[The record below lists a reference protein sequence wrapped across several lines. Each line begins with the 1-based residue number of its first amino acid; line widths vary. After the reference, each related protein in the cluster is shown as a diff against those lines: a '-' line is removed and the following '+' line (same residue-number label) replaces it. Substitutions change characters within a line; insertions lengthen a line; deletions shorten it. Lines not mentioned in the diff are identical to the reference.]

1 MKLLKSIVFI
11 LCTVLNFT
19 LWGQFSIDSLSHI
32 DYQALHGA
40 NLNDVWGYTDE
51 LGNEYAIVGT
61 SKGTSI
67 VDITNGAQPQ
77 EVFWLAGSESIWRDP
92 CVFGNY
98 AYVTTEAE
106 DGLLIID
113 LSPLPQSTN
122 LPTSFYTG
130 PTSNPWQ
137 SAHTCFT
144 SESGY
149 AYIFGANRGEGGV
162 IILDLN
168 TNPMQPIEV
177 GVYDVSYVHDGYER
191 NDTLYTG
198 HIYDGYF
205 SILDVSD
212 HSNPVLLATQ
222 STPNFFTHNIW
233 PSADGSTVY
242 TTDEISGAFVA
253 AYDISNLQQIQEVDR
268 VQSEQGT
275 SVIPH
280 NTHVKGNY
288 LITSYY
294 SDGIVVHDAHD
305 PSNLIKLGSYDTYEG
320 QTPGFDGCWGVY
332 PFFASNKA
340 VAADITE
347 GLFILQIN
355 YAPAASLVGVVKNLV
370 SGQVLDQVSVKLI
383 GAAMIEKTN
392 AQGVYKTGI
401 ASTGTYVV
409 EVNKPGYYPQTV
421 QVALTEG
428 LITTLNFNLLPIP
441 PFNLQVK
448 VLEEGTNL
456 PISNAQ
462 IKLTHPQITHEG
474 LTNGL
479 GQEELILFYQDNYE
493 VVVGKWGYQTQCST
507 PLIDASTQE
516 LVINLK
522 KGYYDDFTFDFGWS
536 VIGFAETGSWERAEP
551 NPTTATVFDFDVAL
565 DCSDICMVTGNGLT
579 SNTDQNDVDNGFT
592 TLISPIFDLTGLST
606 PHLNYARSFY
616 CFHGPNNIDDT
627 LLITLSNG
635 IDQIV
640 LEEIIA
646 PQGDP
651 MTWAYRSFALNG
663 LLPFTNSMQLFIRT
677 ADYQGNP
684 NITEAAFDHFSLSN
698 EPILELNN
706 EGFAQAIML
715 YPNPGQDQLFLR
727 GVTKETNVRVYQLD
741 GKQCL
746 SALIAPTQP
755 SIGTESL
762 PNGVYIVEIEGQRF
776 SWIKL
781 GQ

>member
-1 MKLLKSIVFI
+1 MRFLKFIVFSFCCI
-11 LCTVLNFT
+11 INVT

-122 LPTSFYTG
+122 LPTTLYTG
-130 PTSNPWQ
+130 PASNPWQ

-168 TNPMQPIEV
+168 ANPMQPTEV
-177 GVYDVSYVHDGYER
+177 GVYDVSYVHDGFER

-222 STPNFFTHNIW
+222 ATPNFFTHNIW
-233 PSADGSTVY
+233 PSADGQTVY

-253 AYDISNLQQIQEVDR
+253 AYDISNLQQIQEIDR
-268 VQSEQGT
+268 VQSQQGT

-280 NTHVKGNY
+280 NVHVKDAY

-305 PSNLIKLGSYDTYEG
+305 PTNLIKLGSFDTYPG

-347 GLFILQIN
+347 GLFILQVN
-355 YAPAASLVGVVKNLV
+355 YSPAASLVGVVKDLV
-370 SGQVLDQVSVKLI
+370 SGQVLDQVSVQLL

-428 LITTLNFNLLPIP
+428 LITTMNFNLLPIP
-441 PFNLQVK
+441 PFQLQINVQ
-448 VLEEGTNL
+448 EEGTNL

-462 IKLTHPQITHEG
+462 IKLMHPQITHEG

-479 GQEELILFYQDNYE
+479 GQEELTLFYQDTYE
-493 VVVGKWGYQTQCST
+493 VVVGKWGYQTRCST

-516 LVINLK
+516 LVIYLK
-522 KGYYDDFTFDFGWS
+522 KGFYDDFTFDFGWS
-536 VIGFAETGSWERAEP
+536 VIGNAETGSWERVNP
-551 NPTTATVFDFDVAL
+551 NPTTQTVFDDDSQL
-565 DCSDICMVTGNGLT
+565 DCGLNAMVTGNGT
-579 SNTDQNDVDNGFT
+579 IPNTDQNDVDNGFT

-616 CFHGPNNIDDT
+616 CYYGPGNFDDT
-627 LLITLSNG
+627 LSIVLSNG
-635 IDQIV
+635 LDQVV

-646 PQGDP
+646 PQGQA
-651 MTWAYRSFALNG
+651 MTWEYKSFALAG
-663 LLPFTNSMQLFIRT
+663 LLPFTNTMQLFIRT
-677 ADYQGNP
+677 ADYAPNV

-698 EPILELNN
+698 EPVLNLNN
-706 EGFAQAIML
+706 SESTPTFVL
-715 YPNPGQDQLFLR
+715 YPNPGQEKLFFE
-727 GVTKETNVRVYQLD
+727 GVTTETSVQFYQLD

-746 SALIAPTQP
+746 TVLIAPTQP
-755 SIGTESL
+755 SIDIESL
-762 PNGVYIVEIEGQRF
+762 PNGAYIVEIEGQRF
-776 SWIKL
+776 SWVKL

>member
-1 MKLLKSIVFI
+1 MRFLKLIVFSFCSI
-11 LCTVLNFT
+11 FNVT

-40 NLNDVWGYTDE
+40 NLNDVWGFTDE

-122 LPTSFYTG
+122 LPTTLYTG
-130 PTSNPWQ
+130 PASNPWQ

-168 TNPMQPIEV
+168 ANPMQPTEV
-177 GVYDVSYVHDGYER
+177 GVYDVSYVHDGFER

-233 PSADGSTVY
+233 PSADGQTVY

-253 AYDISNLQQIQEVDR
+253 AYDISNLQQIQEIDR
-268 VQSEQGT
+268 VQSQQGT

-280 NTHVKGNY
+280 NVHVKDAY

-305 PSNLIKLGSYDTYEG
+305 PTNLIKLGSFDTYSG

-347 GLFILQIN
+347 GLFILQVN
-355 YAPAASLVGVVKNLV
+355 YAPAASLVGVVKDLV
-370 SGQVLDQVSVKLI
+370 SGQVLDQVSVQLL

-441 PFNLQVK
+441 PFQLQIK
-448 VLEEGTNL
+448 VQEEGTNL

-462 IKLTHPQITHEG
+462 IKLMHPQITHEG

-479 GQEELILFYQDNYE
+479 GQEELTLFYQDTYE
-493 VVVGKWGYQTQCST
+493 VVVGKWGYQTRCST

-516 LVINLK
+516 LVIYLK
-522 KGYYDDFTFDFGWS
+522 KGFYDDFTFDFGWS
-536 VIGFAETGSWERAEP
+536 VIGTAETGTWERVNP
-551 NPTTATVFDFDVAL
+551 NPTTQTVFDDDSQL
-565 DCSDICMVTGNGLT
+565 DCGLNAMVTGNGT
-579 SNTDQNDVDNGFT
+579 IPNTDQNDVDNGFT

-616 CFHGPNNIDDT
+616 CYYGPGNFDDT
-627 LLITLSNG
+627 LSIVLSNG
-635 IDQIV
+635 LDQVV

-646 PQGDP
+646 PQGQA
-651 MTWAYRSFALNG
+651 MTWEYKSFALAG
-663 LLPFTNSMQLFIRT
+663 LLPFTNTMQLFIRT
-677 ADYQGNP
+677 ADYEPNV

-698 EPILELNN
+698 EPVLNLNN
-706 EGFAQAIML
+706 SESTPTFVL
-715 YPNPGQDQLFLR
+715 YPNPGQEKLFLE
-727 GVTKETNVRVYQLD
+727 GITKETSVQFYQLD

-746 SALIAPTQP
+746 TALTAPTQP
-755 SIGTESL
+755 SIDTESL
-762 PNGVYIVEIEGQRF
+762 PNGAYIVEIEGQRF
-776 SWIKL
+776 SWVKL

>member
-1 MKLLKSIVFI
+1 MKFLKLIVFI
-11 LCTVLNFT
+11 FCSVFQFS

-77 EVFWLAGSESIWRDP
+77 EIFWLAGSESIWRDP

-113 LSPLPQSTN
+113 LNPLPQSTN
-122 LPTSFYTG
+122 LPTSLYTG
-130 PTSNPWQ
+130 PAANPWQ

-168 TNPMQPIEV
+168 ANPMQPTEV

-233 PSADGSTVY
+233 PSADGQTVY
-242 TTDEISGAFVA
+242 TTDEISGAFIA
-253 AYDISNLQQIQEVDR
+253 AYDISNLQQIQETDR
-268 VQSEQGT
+268 VQSQQGT

-280 NTHVKGNY
+280 NVHVKGAY
-288 LITSYY
+288 LVTSYY

-305 PSNLIKLGSYDTYEG
+305 PSNLIKLGSFDTYVG

-340 VAADITE
+340 VSADITE

-370 SGQVLDQVSVKLI
+370 NGQVLDQVSVKLI

-392 AQGVYKTGI
+392 AQGVYKTGM

-428 LITTLNFNLLPIP
+428 QTTTLNFNLLPIP
-441 PFNLQVK
+441 PFQLQINVK
-448 VLEEGTNL
+448 EEGTNL

-462 IKLTHPQITHEG
+462 VRLIHPQITHDG

-479 GQEELILFYQDNYE
+479 GQEDLTLFYQDTYE
-493 VVVGKWGYQTQCST
+493 VVVGKWGYQTYCST

-516 LVINLK
+516 LVIYLQ

-536 VIGFAETGSWERAEP
+536 VIGTAEMGSWERVNP
-551 NPTTATVFDFDVAL
+551 NPTTATVFEDDSQL
-565 DCSDICMVTGNGLT
+565 DCGLNAMVTGNGT
-579 SNTDQNDVDNGFT
+579 TPNTDQNDVDNGFT
-592 TLISPIFDLTGLST
+592 TLISPIFDLSGLAT

-616 CFHGPNNIDDT
+616 CYYGPGNFDDT
-627 LLITLSNG
+627 LSIVLSNG
-635 IDQIV
+635 LDQVV

-646 PQGDP
+646 PQGQA
-651 MTWAYRSFALNG
+651 MTWEYKSFAIAG

-677 ADYQGNP
+677 ADYAPNF

-698 EPILELNN
+698 EPILDFNN
-706 EGFAQAIML
+706 SFSTPTIVL
-715 YPNPGQDQLFLR
+715 YPNPGQEKLCLA
-727 GVTKETNVRVYQLD
+727 GITKETKVQVYQLD

-746 SALIAPTQP
+746 TALIAPTQP
-755 SIGTESL
+755 SIDTESL
-762 PNGVYIVEIEGQRF
+762 PNGAYIVEIEGQRF
-776 SWIKL
+776 SWVKL

>member
-1 MKLLKSIVFI
+1 MKLLKYIVFL
-11 LCTVLNFT
+11 LCTVLNST

-122 LPTSFYTG
+122 LPTSLYTG
-130 PTSNPWQ
+130 PTANPWQ

-144 SESGY
+144 SENGY

-233 PSADGSTVY
+233 PSADGSIVY

-347 GLFILQIN
+347 GLFVLQIN

-401 ASTGTYVV
+401 ASTGTHVV

-421 QVALTEG
+421 QVSLTEG
-428 LITTLNFNLLPIP
+428 LTTTLNFNLLPIP

-462 IKLTHPQITHEG
+462 IKLQHPQIAHDG
-474 LTNGL
+474 QTNGL
-479 GQEELILFYQDNYE
+479 GLENFTLFYQDTYE
-493 VVVGKWGYQTQCST
+493 LAIGKWAYQTICST
-507 PLIDASTQE
+507 PLIDANTQE
-516 LVINLK
+516 LVVYLK

-536 VIGFAETGSWERAEP
+536 VIGFAETGSWERVDP
-551 NPTTATVFDFDVAL
+551 NPTTATVFDDDSQL
-565 DCSDICMVTGNGLT
+565 DCGLNAMVTGNGT
-579 SNTDQNDVDNGFT
+579 TPNTDQNDVDNGFT

-616 CFHGPNNIDDT
+616 CYHGPGNFDDT
-627 LLITLSNG
+627 LSIVLSNG
-635 IDQIV
+635 LDQVV
-640 LEEIIA
+640 LEEIVA
-646 PQGDP
+646 PQGQA
-651 MTWAYRSFALNG
+651 MTWEYKSFALAG
-663 LLPFTNSMQLFIRT
+663 LLTFTNTMQLFIRT
-677 ADYQGNP
+677 ADYAPNP

-698 EPILELNN
+698 EPILDLSN
-706 EGFAQAIML
+706 EGSSENFVL
-715 YPNPGQDQLFLR
+715 YPNPGNDKLQIEGLRGPSIVQLF
-727 GVTKETNVRVYQLD
+727 QLD
-741 GKQCL
+741 GKCCL
-746 SALIAPTQP
+746 SSTLSPNQAIIDTKA
-755 SIGTESL
+755 L
-762 PNGVYIVEIEGQRF
+762 PNGAYIVEIEGQRF
-776 SWIKL
+776 SWVKL

>member
-1 MKLLKSIVFI
+1 MRFLKFIVFSFCCI
-11 LCTVLNFT
+11 INFN

-122 LPTSFYTG
+122 LPTTLYTG
-130 PTSNPWQ
+130 PAANPWQ

-168 TNPMQPIEV
+168 ANPMQPTEV
-177 GVYDVSYVHDGYER
+177 GVYDVSYVHDGFER

-222 STPNFFTHNIW
+222 ATPNFFTHNIW
-233 PSADGSTVY
+233 PSADGQTVY

-253 AYDISNLQQIQEVDR
+253 AYDISNLQQIQEIDR
-268 VQSEQGT
+268 VQSQQGT

-280 NTHVKGNY
+280 NVHVKDAY

-305 PSNLIKLGSYDTYEG
+305 PTNLIKLGSFDTYPG

-347 GLFILQIN
+347 GLFILQVN
-355 YAPAASLVGVVKNLV
+355 YAPAASLVGVVKDLV
-370 SGQVLDQVSVKLI
+370 SGQVLDQVSVQLL

-401 ASTGTYVV
+401 ASSGTYVV

-428 LITTLNFNLLPIP
+428 LITTMNFNLLPIP
-441 PFNLQVK
+441 PFQLQINVQ
-448 VLEEGTNL
+448 EEGTNL

-462 IKLTHPQITHEG
+462 IKLMHPQITHEG

-479 GQEELILFYQDNYE
+479 GQEELTLFYQDTYE
-493 VVVGKWGYQTQCST
+493 VVVGKWGYQTRCST

-516 LVINLK
+516 LVIYLK
-522 KGYYDDFTFDFGWS
+522 KGFYDDFTFDFGWS
-536 VIGFAETGSWERAEP
+536 VIGNAETGSWERVNP
-551 NPTTATVFDFDVAL
+551 NPTTQTVFDDDSQL
-565 DCSDICMVTGNGLT
+565 DCGLNAMVTGNGT
-579 SNTDQNDVDNGFT
+579 IPNTDQNDVDNGFT

-616 CFHGPNNIDDT
+616 CYYGPGNFDDT
-627 LLITLSNG
+627 LSIVISNG
-635 IDQIV
+635 LDQVV

-646 PQGDP
+646 PQGQA
-651 MTWAYRSFALNG
+651 MTWEYKSFALAG
-663 LLPFTNSMQLFIRT
+663 LLPFTNTMQLFIRT
-677 ADYQGNP
+677 ADYAPNV

-698 EPILELNN
+698 EPVLNLNN
-706 EGFAQAIML
+706 SESTPTFVL
-715 YPNPGQDQLFLR
+715 YPNPGQEKLFFE
-727 GVTKETNVRVYQLD
+727 GVTTETSVQFYQLD

-746 SALIAPTQP
+746 TVLIAPTQP
-755 SIGTESL
+755 SIDIESL
-762 PNGVYIVEIEGQRF
+762 PNGAYIVEIEGQRF
-776 SWIKL
+776 SWVKL

>member
-1 MKLLKSIVFI
+1 MRFLKFIVFSFCCI
-11 LCTVLNFT
+11 INFN

-122 LPTSFYTG
+122 LPTTLYTG
-130 PTSNPWQ
+130 PAANPWQ

-168 TNPMQPIEV
+168 ANPMQPTEV
-177 GVYDVSYVHDGYER
+177 GVYDVSYVHDGFER

-222 STPNFFTHNIW
+222 ATPNFFTHNIW
-233 PSADGSTVY
+233 PSADGQTVY

-253 AYDISNLQQIQEVDR
+253 AYDISNLQQIQEIDR
-268 VQSEQGT
+268 VQSQQGT

-280 NTHVKGNY
+280 NVHVKDAY

-305 PSNLIKLGSYDTYEG
+305 PTNLIKLGSFDTYPG

-347 GLFILQIN
+347 GLFILQVN
-355 YAPAASLVGVVKNLV
+355 YAPAASLVGVVKDLV
-370 SGQVLDQVSVKLI
+370 SGQVLDQVSVQLL

-441 PFNLQVK
+441 PFQLQIK
-448 VLEEGTNL
+448 VQEEGANL

-462 IKLTHPQITHEG
+462 IKLMHPQITHEG

-479 GQEELILFYQDNYE
+479 GQEELTLFYQDTYE
-493 VVVGKWGYQTQCST
+493 VVVGKWGYQTRCST

-516 LVINLK
+516 LVIYLK
-522 KGYYDDFTFDFGWS
+522 KGFYDDFTFDFGWS
-536 VIGFAETGSWERAEP
+536 VIGNAETGSWERVNP
-551 NPTTATVFDFDVAL
+551 NPTTQTVFDDDSQL
-565 DCSDICMVTGNGLT
+565 DCGLNAMVTGNGT
-579 SNTDQNDVDNGFT
+579 IPNTDQNDVDNGFT

-616 CFHGPNNIDDT
+616 CYYGPGNFDDT
-627 LLITLSNG
+627 LSIVLSNG
-635 IDQIV
+635 LDQVV

-646 PQGDP
+646 PQGQA
-651 MTWAYRSFALNG
+651 MTWEYKSFALAG
-663 LLPFTNSMQLFIRT
+663 LLPFTNTMQLFIRT
-677 ADYQGNP
+677 ADYAPNV

-698 EPILELNN
+698 EPVLNLNN
-706 EGFAQAIML
+706 SESTPTFVL
-715 YPNPGQDQLFLR
+715 YPNPGQEKLFFE
-727 GVTKETNVRVYQLD
+727 GVTTETSVQFYQLD

-746 SALIAPTQP
+746 TVLIAPTQP
-755 SIGTESL
+755 SIDTESL
-762 PNGVYIVEIEGQRF
+762 PNGAYIVEIEGQRF
-776 SWIKL
+776 SWVKL

>member
-1 MKLLKSIVFI
+1 MRLLKFIVFSFCS
-11 LCTVLNFT
+11 LFNFT
-19 LWGQFSIDSLSHI
+19 LLGQFSIDSLSHI

-67 VDITNGAQPQ
+67 VDITNGTQPQ

-122 LPTSFYTG
+122 LPTTLYTG
-130 PTSNPWQ
+130 PAANPWQ

-168 TNPMQPIEV
+168 TNPMQPTEV
-177 GVYDVSYVHDGYER
+177 GVYDVSYVHDGFER

-233 PSADGSTVY
+233 PSADGQTVY
-242 TTDEISGAFVA
+242 TTDEISGAFIA
-253 AYDISNLQQIQEVDR
+253 AYDISNLQQIQEIDR
-268 VQSEQGT
+268 VQSQQGT

-280 NTHVKGNY
+280 NVHVKDAY

-294 SDGIVVHDAHD
+294 SDGIVVHDAQD
-305 PSNLIKLGSYDTYEG
+305 PTNLIKLGSFDTYPG

-347 GLFILQIN
+347 GLFIMQIN
-355 YAPAASLVGVVKNLV
+355 YAPAASLVGVVKDLV
-370 SGQVLDQVSVKLI
+370 SGQVLDQVSVQLI

-428 LITTLNFNLLPIP
+428 QITTLNFNLLPIP
-441 PFNLQVK
+441 PFQLQIK
-448 VLEEGTNL
+448 VQEEGTNL

-462 IKLTHPQITHEG
+462 IILTHPQITHDG

-479 GQEELILFYQDNYE
+479 GQEDLTLFYQDTYE
-493 VVVGKWGYQTQCST
+493 VVVGKWGYQTRCST
-507 PLIDASTQE
+507 QLIDASTQE
-516 LVINLK
+516 LVIYLK
-522 KGYYDDFTFDFGWS
+522 KGFYDDFSFDFGWS
-536 VIGFAETGSWERAEP
+536 VIGNAETGLWERAEP

-565 DCSDICMVTGNGLT
+565 DCSDLCMVTGNGLT
-579 SNTDQNDVDNGFT
+579 LNTDQNDVDNGFT
-592 TLISPIFDLTGLST
+592 TLISPIFNLNELTT

-635 IDQIV
+635 IDQVV

-646 PQGDP
+646 PQGQA
-651 MTWAYRSFALNG
+651 MTWEYKSFALAG
-663 LLPFTNSMQLFIRT
+663 LLPFTNTMQLFIRT
-677 ADYQGNP
+677 ADYAPNV

-698 EPILELNN
+698 EPVLNVNNSLSTPAIL
-706 EGFAQAIML
+706 L
-715 YPNPGQDQLFLR
+715 YPNPGQEKLCLE
-727 GVTKETNVRVYQLD
+727 GITKETNVQVYQLD

-746 SALIAPTQP
+746 TARIAPTQP
-755 SIGTESL
+755 SIDTESL
-762 PNGVYIVEIEGQRF
+762 PNGAYIVEIEGQRF
-776 SWIKL
+776 SWVKL

>member
-1 MKLLKSIVFI
+1 MRFLKFIVFSFCCI
-11 LCTVLNFT
+11 INFN

-122 LPTSFYTG
+122 LPTTLYTG
-130 PTSNPWQ
+130 PAANPWQ

-168 TNPMQPIEV
+168 ANPMQPTEV
-177 GVYDVSYVHDGYER
+177 GVYDVSYVHDGFER

-222 STPNFFTHNIW
+222 ATPNFFTHNIW
-233 PSADGSTVY
+233 PSADGQTVY

-253 AYDISNLQQIQEVDR
+253 AYDISNLQQIQEIDR
-268 VQSEQGT
+268 VQSQQGT

-280 NTHVKGNY
+280 NVHVKDAY

-305 PSNLIKLGSYDTYEG
+305 PTNLIKLGSFDTYPG

-347 GLFILQIN
+347 GLFILQVN
-355 YAPAASLVGVVKNLV
+355 YAPAASLVGVVKDLV
-370 SGQVLDQVSVKLI
+370 SGQVLDQVSVQLL

-401 ASTGTYVV
+401 ASSGTYVV

-428 LITTLNFNLLPIP
+428 LITTMNFNLLPIP
-441 PFNLQVK
+441 PFQLQINVQ
-448 VLEEGTNL
+448 EEGTNL

-462 IKLTHPQITHEG
+462 IKLMHPQITHEG

-479 GQEELILFYQDNYE
+479 GQEELTLFYQDTYE
-493 VVVGKWGYQTQCST
+493 VVVGKWGYQTRCST

-516 LVINLK
+516 LVIYLK
-522 KGYYDDFTFDFGWS
+522 KGFYDDFTFDFGWS
-536 VIGFAETGSWERAEP
+536 VIGNAETGSWERVNP
-551 NPTTATVFDFDVAL
+551 NPTTQTVFDDDSQL
-565 DCSDICMVTGNGLT
+565 DCGLNAMVTGNGT
-579 SNTDQNDVDNGFT
+579 IPNTDQNDVDNGFT

-616 CFHGPNNIDDT
+616 CYYGPGNFDDT
-627 LLITLSNG
+627 LSIVLSNG
-635 IDQIV
+635 LDQVV

-646 PQGDP
+646 PQGQA
-651 MTWAYRSFALNG
+651 MTWEYKSFALAG
-663 LLPFTNSMQLFIRT
+663 LLPFTNTMQLFIRT
-677 ADYQGNP
+677 ADYAPNV

-698 EPILELNN
+698 EPVLNLNN
-706 EGFAQAIML
+706 SESTPTFVL
-715 YPNPGQDQLFLR
+715 YPNPGQEKLFFE
-727 GVTKETNVRVYQLD
+727 GVTTETSVQFYQLD

-746 SALIAPTQP
+746 TVLIAPTQP
-755 SIGTESL
+755 SIDIESL
-762 PNGVYIVEIEGQRF
+762 PNGAYIVEIEGQRF
-776 SWIKL
+776 SWVKL